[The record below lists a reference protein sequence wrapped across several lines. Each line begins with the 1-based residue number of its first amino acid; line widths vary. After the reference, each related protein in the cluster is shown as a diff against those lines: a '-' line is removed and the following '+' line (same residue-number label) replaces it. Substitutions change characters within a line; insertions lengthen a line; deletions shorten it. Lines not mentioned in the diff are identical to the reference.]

1 MPNSGNIATIS
12 GNLVTNSGIDLSTKA
27 DLVNGLIPS
36 NQLPSYVDDVLEYAN
51 LAGLPATGEAAKIY
65 VTLDNNKIYR
75 WSGSTY
81 IEISPSPGSTDS
93 VPEGSTNLYFTDA
106 RARAAIS
113 LTTTGTSG
121 AATYTNG
128 VINIPQYQ
136 AAGSYLTAEADT
148 LATVTGRGATTAT
161 QVTLSG
167 GLKMGNATLN
177 PSGDSNHFHFNGTAI
192 IPNSTTTANNAS
204 LGSAAYR
211 WNILYGGDLN
221 LSGSATVTAN
231 VTAAKF
237 VVGSVLGTSAIVV
250 NGGANE
256 SQFLLKKTNQ
266 SSFSVLAWD
275 GSVYLASNIYYS
287 AGVWVHSAPASN
299 NNNQLFVFTPGTG
312 VTWYASNN
320 GSASWNVAN
329 TLTLWNDAGVWQRP
343 VSSVSGTTNYISKFT
358 STTAVGNS
366 QIFDNGTLVGIGA
379 TSAYIDANDKFI
391 VAGGRLAVNALAY
404 SAASF
409 NRSTAG
415 NVLDI
420 LIGGYGKGVLN
431 SDGTNFNIL
440 SYVDLILSSGS
451 SERIRITSGGDVG
464 IGVSAPSS
472 KLEVRRVE
480 TVNRTTYTDILTI
493 SAVASTLPYNGHGGG
508 ILFAGSNYQ
517 NNNANINYARIGSTI
532 NSNSVSTLGSNLF
545 FDVTPTSS
553 GTLTRA
559 MTIQYDGNVGIGTAS
574 PSYSLDVQS
583 SVTSEP
589 YVQARFLN
597 TNASTQFGG
606 ILVNGIN
613 QAHIRFLTGTTTWG
627 GAGAKQWQV
636 RAGAAANVDAL
647 SIYSWTAAA
656 DLLYIKSDGNIGIGT
671 TNPTKKLHINTSANE
686 GIFLQGTGGGVW
698 MDIQVTGGNLH
709 SIGAETGG
717 MGIYNRTSSAYTFF
731 ITNAGNVGIGTKA
744 PQTGVILDARGAAA
758 IAGGT
763 EGLRIGS
770 VGDNSAYDNVKIYY
784 TGYNSGAPRVYLTP
798 RTTPGSGVVESY
810 LHLQNTNGSSTT
822 SNNTMGLLV
831 DGSVG
836 IGTTTPTQKLSVIGN
851 TYVSGRLS
859 VATTSTAGSG
869 ITIGGSTVLLS
880 FAEIQQGNV
889 FYFYSAGNT
898 NITQLSQN
906 GANFYIN
913 ATGNVGI
920 STTSPAHKLD
930 VVGGINSDSYISLSN
945 TLATTTNN
953 YLYRVG
959 TSLYWKR
966 NRIRSYIERTIT
978 GVSTAPADYN
988 KYYEIGSFAF
998 SSLEGVFN
1006 IDLTFNGSGY
1016 GQGSRHVVPVSYAM
1030 DYLGGYSTGLTTV
1043 NGAGI
1048 WLVVDAISQAP
1059 RHLMSNAANW
1069 ELQMNV
1075 NNNTV
1080 QFRIVIKGGTAGT
1093 ATAFVKISH
1102 NNDFDNCTYTELT
1115 GTGTDATSYSR
1126 LPAIMSGINGTSLI
1140 QNDLDVIGKL
1150 AVGTINPGN
1159 YKVYVNGG
1167 QFGTLLKG
1175 GDLGT
1180 GSDVV
1185 RMLKSDDSIAMIVR
1199 GDGNVG
1205 IGTTSPA
1212 NLLTVNG
1219 SMRLVTATLQGL
1231 FSYDQ
1236 PNGGSFIFS
1245 ITRYTNQGTN
1255 DLNINAL
1262 GGFAVKVNSSAT
1274 VNTGHEFYI
1283 NSSGNVGIGTV
1294 TPNYQLA
1301 VYNSTRT
1308 ATTAFNGGN
1317 SDSTPVIALIS
1328 GPSTGQNAWATANN
1342 GFAYFYNATNG
1353 NLDLY
1358 SKDNNTTQGH
1368 IMTWTRFAGNVG
1380 IANLTPGT
1388 KFEINTPTYA
1398 TFTGTSSVARF
1409 NALAGT
1415 GAATALLL
1423 TNYVGDLSTDTT
1435 VDLDFAA
1442 VDGNSVLG
1450 SVAQARIGYTGAYN
1464 DGINTDPS
1472 LEARGYFRIATRS
1485 EGSGGVLSDRLL
1497 IDHTGKVRFLN
1508 YTSAAAF
1515 TGTAV
1520 AGLGVD
1526 SSGNIITT
1534 APGGVSGTG
1543 TANYV
1548 TKWSDADTI
1557 ANSIIFDDGTNVGV
1571 GTNAPNVKL
1580 DVNGTLDVR
1589 NVFGGYA
1596 RFSPT
1601 AGNSSQARLSIR
1613 LKPTSTTER
1622 TVAAFVEN
1630 GSVGIGG
1637 TITDDAALTG
1647 ATLVAT
1653 TSGNVGIGITAPYQ
1667 ALHVNG
1673 NILLDGLAAGYSQ
1686 SATRGIGY
1694 GSNSGAVS
1702 VDGFTGMDIQSV
1714 NAPAPYNG
1722 NYSQNLRFF
1731 THHYGAGTGG
1741 TPRMFIQ
1748 YTGNVGIGTVTPASR
1763 LHVTGGTDSNPT
1775 ISIGTINANTG
1786 NAEIDFYSGTGG
1798 SNNSFTLKYTKT
1810 STIDRIG
1817 FIDGGG
1823 IESFVI
1829 LNGTKVG
1836 VGTTTP
1842 AARFTVQ
1849 TSTIS
1854 SADSLRITD
1863 STGLINIGHWDTVTN
1878 RFEFSGK
1885 PTYFVQYGTGQ
1896 YIAFGTL
1903 GSENMRIAAGGNIT
1917 MSANLTVAGTI
1928 TEQSA
1933 LRYKENIAPVTAAL
1947 DKVDKLQPV
1956 SYNKK
1961 GSATKEIGLIAEDV
1975 FDIYPEFVLCDDNG
1989 DPLGIHYSRLT
2000 AVLIESVKELK
2011 KEINE
2016 LKNRN

>member
-36 NQLPSYVDDVLEYAN
+36 GQLPSYVDDVLEYAN

-93 VPEGSTNLYFTDA
+93 VAEGSTNLYFTDA

-192 IPNSTTTANNAS
+192 IPNSTTTANNAN

-237 VVGSVLGTSAIVV
+237 VVGSVLGTSPVVV
-250 NGGANE
+250 NGSANE
-256 SQFLLKKTNQ
+256 SQVLIKKSSQ
-266 SSFSVLAWD
+266 SSFSVLTWD
-275 GSVYLASNIYYS
+275 GTIFLASNIYYS
-287 AGVWVHSAPASN
+287 AGACIHSAPASN

-312 VTWYASNN
+312 ITWYASNN
-320 GSASWNVAN
+320 GSGSWNVAN
-329 TLTLWNDAGVWQRP
+329 NITLWNDSGVWQRP

-366 QIFDNGTLVGIGA
+366 QIFDNGTLVGIGT
-379 TSAYIDANDKFI
+379 TSTYIDANDKFI
-391 VAGGRLAVNALAY
+391 VAGGRLAVNVGAF
-404 SAASF
+404 SPAAF
-409 NRSTAG
+409 NRSNGGTI
-415 NVLDI
+415 VDL
-420 LIGGYGKGVLN
+420 LIGGYGKGY
-431 SDGTNFNIL
+431 I
-440 SYVDLILSSGS
+440 GS
-451 SERIRITSGGDVG
+451 NG
-464 IGVSAPSS
+464 
-472 KLEVRRVE
+472 
-480 TVNRTTYTDILTI
+480 TDI
-493 SAVASTLPYNGHGGG
+493 TLVSY
-508 ILFAGSNYQ
+508 
-517 NNNANINYARIGSTI
+517 AN
-532 NSNSVSTLGSNLF
+532 LL
-545 FDVTPTSS
+545 VTATS
-553 GTLTRA
+553 
-559 MTIQYDGNVGIGTAS
+559 VGIGT
-574 PSYSLDVQS
+574 
-583 SVTSEP
+583 TS
-589 YVQARFLN
+589 
-597 TNASTQFGG
+597 
-606 ILVNGIN
+606 
-613 QAHIRFLTGTTTWG
+613 
-627 GAGAKQWQV
+627 
-636 RAGAAANVDAL
+636 
-647 SIYSWTAAA
+647 
-656 DLLYIKSDGNIGIGT
+656 
-671 TNPTKKLHINTSANE
+671 
-686 GIFLQGTGGGVW
+686 
-698 MDIQVTGGNLH
+698 
-709 SIGAETGG
+709 
-717 MGIYNRTSSAYTFF
+717 
-731 ITNAGNVGIGTKA
+731 
-744 PQTGVILDARGAAA
+744 PQTGVILDARGATA

-770 VGDNSAYDNVKIYY
+770 VGDNSSYDNVKIYY
-784 TGYNSGAPRVYLTP
+784 TGYNGGAPRVYLTP

-810 LHLQNTNGSSTT
+810 FYIQNSNGASTT

-859 VATTSTAGSG
+859 VATTSTAGTG
-869 ITIGGSTVLLS
+869 LTVGGSTILLGY
-880 FAEIQQGNV
+880 AEIQQGNV

-898 NITQLSQN
+898 SITQLSQN
-906 GANFYIN
+906 GTNFYIN

-920 STTSPAHKLD
+920 STTTPAHKLD

-966 NRIRSYIERTIT
+966 NRVRSYIERTIT

-1030 DYLGGYSTGLTTV
+1030 DYLTGYSTGLTTV

-1048 WLVVDAISQAP
+1048 WLVVDAISQTP

-1080 QFRIVIKGGTAGT
+1080 QFRIAIKGGTAGT
-1093 ATAFVKISH
+1093 CTAFVKISH
-1102 NNDFDNCTYTELT
+1102 NNDFDNCTYTEQT
-1115 GTGTDATSYSR
+1115 GTGTDATTYSR
-1126 LPAIMSGINGTSLI
+1126 LPAIISGINGTSLI
-1140 QNDLDVIGKL
+1140 QNDLDVMGK
-1150 AVGTINPGN
+1150 VGIGTITPGN
-1159 YKVYVNGG
+1159 YRLYVNGG

-1175 GDLGT
+1175 GDLGV

-1219 SMRLVTATLQGL
+1219 NMRLVTATTQGL

-1262 GGFAVKVNSSAT
+1262 GGFAVKVGSSAT
-1274 VNTGHEFYI
+1274 ANTGHEFYI
-1283 NSSGNVGIGTV
+1283 NSSGNVGIGT
-1294 TPNYQLA
+1294 
-1301 VYNSTRT
+1301 T
-1308 ATTAFNGGN
+1308 APAKKFTVRSSANDTTTFAGFYALNETQGVEIWYGGIQMGGSNGNVDFNIASKGTGN
-1317 SDSTPVIALIS
+1317 VLI
-1328 GPSTGQNAWATANN
+1328 
-1342 GFAYFYNATNG
+1342 TNG
-1353 NLDLY
+1353 NL
-1358 SKDNNTTQGH
+1358 
-1368 IMTWTRFAGNVG
+1368 G
-1380 IANLTPGT
+1380 IANATPST

-1398 TFTGTSSVARF
+1398 TFTGSSSVARF

-1442 VDGNSVLG
+1442 LDGNSVIG
-1450 SVAQARIGYTGAYN
+1450 AVPHARIGYTGAYN

-1472 LEARGYFRIATRS
+1472 LEARGYFRIATRG
-1485 EGSGGVLSDRLL
+1485 EGAGGVLADRLL

-1515 TGTAV
+1515 TGTVV
-1520 AGLGVD
+1520 ASLAVD

-1622 TVAAFVEN
+1622 TVTAFVEN
-1630 GSVGIGG
+1630 GSVGVGG

-1653 TSGNVGIGITAPYQ
+1653 GSGNVGIGITAPYQ

-1702 VDGFTGMDIQSV
+1702 VDGFSGMDIQSV

-1731 THHYGAGTGG
+1731 THHYGSGTGG

-1748 YTGNVGIGTVTPASR
+1748 YTGNVGIGTVSPASR

-1775 ISIGTINANTG
+1775 ISIGTINTSTG
-1786 NAEIDFYSGTGG
+1786 NAEIDFYSGTAG
-1798 SNNSFTLKYTKT
+1798 SYNGFSLKYTKT
-1810 STIDRIG
+1810 STIDRFG

-1823 IESFVI
+1823 VESFVVLNGGNVGIGTVTPTDKLSVSGSTNAALGVRI
-1829 LNGTKVG
+1829 LNSTNNTAANSYLAVGPAGSSLNIISYPTNASTRAGTVFLNTDSG
-1836 VGTTTP
+1836 VPNGILITTDAGP
-1842 AARFTVQ
+1842 IRF
-1849 TSTIS
+1849 S
-1854 SADSLRITD
+1854 SASTTGSQMYLSTSGNLGLANTSPSYILDAASASGGSITTIRVNNGYTGASDGSQLLLGNSANFTNAYFRLNGGGNSSQAGIGSL
-1863 STGLINIGHWDTVTN
+1863 NIGVTQSVDMAFYTNNVERIRVSGAGAVTITGTLTVT
-1878 RFEFSGK
+1878 
-1885 PTYFVQYGTGQ
+1885 
-1896 YIAFGTL
+1896 
-1903 GSENMRIAAGGNIT
+1903 
-1917 MSANLTVAGTI
+1917 GTI

-1933 LRYKENIAPVTAAL
+1933 LRYKENVVPVTAAL
-1947 DKVDKLQPV
+1947 DKVDQLQPV
-1956 SYNKK
+1956 TYNKK
-1961 GSATKEIGLIAEDV
+1961 GSTTKEIGLIAEDV
-1975 FDIYPEFVLCDDNG
+1975 FDVYPEFVLCDDNG
-1989 DPLGIHYSRLT
+1989 NPVGIHYSRLT
-2000 AVLIESVKELK
+2000 AVLVESVKELK